1 MDAGSEEPPQKFFTK
16 SHKVLR
22 NVRDAMVDVFVALAR
37 AVFFWMPGGDEAK
50 GKALMTCHPLLIL
63 IIVGMFFWVH
73 GPMRLF
79 IVVLAL
85 ITVASQW
92 LLGGCVVTRAEQRL
106 TGSKDTILD
115 PFLTLADVSV
125 NRDTRIAATIASSTA
140 ICTILVWSLICNG
153 F

>member
-1 MDAGSEEPPQKFFTK
+1 MEMSTAPPQFFTN

-22 NVRDAMVDVFVALAR
+22 SVRDSLVDVFVALAR
-37 AVFFWMPGGDEAK
+37 AVFFWIPGGDEAK
-50 GKALMTCHPLLIL
+50 GKALMACHPLFIM
-63 IIVGMFFWVH
+63 IIVGMFFWAR
-73 GPMRLF
+73 GPLRLF

-115 PFLTLADVSV
+115 PFLTLANVSV
-125 NRDTRIAATIASSTA
+125 NRDTRIAATTASSTA
-140 ICTILVWSLICNG
+140 VCAILLWSLICNG

>member
-1 MDAGSEEPPQKFFTK
+1 MDVASPQKFFTD

-22 NVRDAMVDVFVALAR
+22 SIRPALVDVFVALAR
-37 AVFFWMPGGDEAK
+37 AIFFWIPGGDEAK
-50 GKALMTCHPLLIL
+50 GKALMACHPLFIL
-63 IIVGMFFWVH
+63 IIVGMFFCVR
-73 GPMRLF
+73 GPLRLF
-79 IVVLAL
+79 IVVFTLV
-85 ITVASQW
+85 TVASQW

-115 PFLTLADVSV
+115 PFLTLANVSV

-140 ICTILVWSLICNG
+140 VSLILVWSVICNG